1 MFNYGGS
8 RDVRDDYANSNSS
21 SNGSSNG
28 GSSNNNKI
36 FTPQKEGSFED
47 VLTSAR
53 R

>member
-8 RDVRDDYANSNSS
+8 RDVRDDYANSNS
-21 SNGSSNG
+21 NGSSNG

-36 FTPQKEGSFED
+36 HTPQKEGSFED